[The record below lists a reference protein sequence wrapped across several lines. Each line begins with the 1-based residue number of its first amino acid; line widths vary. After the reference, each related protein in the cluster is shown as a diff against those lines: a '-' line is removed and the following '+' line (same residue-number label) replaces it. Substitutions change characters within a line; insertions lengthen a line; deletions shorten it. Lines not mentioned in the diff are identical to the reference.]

1 MYACELIQ
9 FVRSCLALY
18 NSDTHTIDR
27 RTGVFMSFGIK
38 QKIAFSTIALIFATA
53 AVIVLLNYRT
63 TAILLFRQ
71 PH

>member
-1 MYACELIQ
+1 
-9 FVRSCLALY
+9 
-18 NSDTHTIDR
+18 
-27 RTGVFMSFGIK
+27 MSFGIK